1 MKKKQKT
8 EQVKHSDAGKGDSN
22 RVSDIKK
29 YEKNYEK
36 IFREKEKNNV
46 K

>member
-1 MKKKQKT
+1 MSKKAKYS
-8 EQVKHSDAGKGDSN
+8 EAGKGDSN

-36 IFREKEKNNV
+36 IFRKKEKNNV